1 MMGAAGANGDQGLG
15 TGLLNSKSGI
25 SVGVLSATNRR
36 GIGGLGDD
44 GTEEGKANQDMFDKM
59 FKGKGRNAGRA
70 HPSTVRKEPRENEIK
85 RQEKLARQRE

>member
-1 MMGAAGANGDQGLG
+1 MMGGTGANGDQGIG
-15 TGLLNSKSGI
+15 TGLLGSKSGI
-25 SVGVLSATNRR
+25 SVGALTTTNRR

-44 GTEEGKANQDMFDKM
+44 GTEEAKANQAMFDKI

-85 RQEKLARQRE
+85 RQEKLAR